1 MGDGTLASPFGRQL
15 LLFAVK
21 RLLTLIPLLIGVSLL
36 VFSMLQL
43 VPGDPVRA
51 ILGESTAANPE
62 QVERIR
68 QELGLDKPLHV
79 QYLTYVGNVVRGDFG
94 TSIRTRKPVLEQIM
108 LRLPSTL
115 ELTLAGLGFAI
126 VFGTG
131 LGVISALHHNTIIDK
146 LAVLIAL
153 LGVSIPSF
161 WLGLLLILVFSVQL
175 NWLPVLGS
183 SGLRGLILPT
193 LTLGLW
199 AAGGIARLARSSML
213 EVMHQDYVRTARSKG
228 LRRHSIVIL
237 HMLRNALIPVVT
249 IVGIRFGQVL
259 AGTVI
264 IETVFSRQG
273 LGLMLVSSILG
284 KDFPVVQGIILLV
297 ATSYVLINFLVELTY
312 TWLDP
317 RISYS

>member
-1 MGDGTLASPFGRQL
+1 MERQL
-15 LLFAVK
+15 LLFAVR
-21 RLLTLIPLLIGVSLL
+21 RLLTLIPLLIGVTLL

-51 ILGESTAANPE
+51 ILGESTAATPE
-62 QVERIR
+62 QIERMR
-68 QELGLDKPLHV
+68 EDLGLNAPLHV
-79 QYLTYVGNVVRGDFG
+79 QYLSYIANVVRGDFG
-94 TSIRTRKPVLEQIM
+94 TSIRTRRPVLEQIL

-115 ELTLAGLGFAI
+115 ELTFAGLAFAI
-126 VFGTG
+126 VFGTS

-146 LAVLIAL
+146 LAVVIAL

-161 WLGLLLILVFSVQL
+161 WLGLLLILLFSVQL
-175 NWLPVLGS
+175 NWLPVLS
-183 SGLRGLILPT
+183 SGGWRGLILPT

-228 LRRHSIVIL
+228 LRQRSIVVW
-237 HMLRNALIPVVT
+237 HMLRNALIPIVT

-273 LGLMLVSSILG
+273 LGLMLVSAILG
-284 KDFPVVQGIILLV
+284 KDLPVVQGIILLV
-297 ATSYVLINFLVELTY
+297 ATSYILVNFFVEIAY

-317 RISYS
+317 RIAYG

>member
-1 MGDGTLASPFGRQL
+1 MGKQI
-15 LLFAVK
+15 LLFTVK
-21 RLLTLIPLLIGVSLL
+21 RLLTLVPLLLGVTLL

-68 QELGLDKPLHV
+68 EELGLNDPLPV
-79 QYLTYVGNVVRGDFG
+79 QYLTYVGNVLRGDFG

-115 ELTLAGLGFAI
+115 ELTISGLVFAI
-126 VFGTG
+126 IFGTT

-146 LAVLIAL
+146 IAVFIAL

-175 NWLPVLGS
+175 NWLPVLGDGGIRS
-183 SGLRGLILPT
+183 LILPT

-213 EVMHQDYVRTARSKG
+213 EVMNQDFVRTARSKG
-228 LRRHSIVIL
+228 LLPRQVVL
-237 HMLRNALIPVVT
+237 WHMLRNALIPVVT

-273 LGLMLVSSILG
+273 LGLMLVGSILG

-297 ATSYVLINFLVELTY
+297 ATSYVIVNFLVEIAY

-317 RISYS
+317 RISYG

>member
-1 MGDGTLASPFGRQL
+1 M
-15 LLFAVK
+15 LLFAAK
-21 RLLTLIPLLIGVSLL
+21 RLLTLVPLLLGVTLL

-68 QELGLDKPLHV
+68 EELGLNDPLHV
-79 QYLTYVGNVVRGDFG
+79 QYLTYVGNVIRGDFG

-115 ELTLAGLGFAI
+115 ELTLAGLVFAI
-126 VFGTG
+126 LFGTT
-131 LGVISALHHNTIIDK
+131 LGVISALYHNTIIDK
-146 LAVLIAL
+146 IAVLIAL

-183 SGLRGLILPT
+183 GGIRGLILPT

-213 EVMHQDYVRTARSKG
+213 EVMNQDFVRTARSKG
-228 LRRHSIVIL
+228 LQPRRIVLL

-297 ATSYVLINFLVELTY
+297 ATSYVLVNFLVELAY

-317 RISYS
+317 RIAYS

>member
-1 MGDGTLASPFGRQL
+1 MGRQM
-15 LLFAVK
+15 LLFAAK
-21 RLLTLIPLLIGVSLL
+21 RLLTLVPLLLGVTLM

-68 QELGLDKPLHV
+68 EELGLNDPLYV
-79 QYLTYVGNVVRGDFG
+79 QYLTYVGNVIRGDFG

-115 ELTLAGLGFAI
+115 ELTLSGLVFAI
-126 VFGTG
+126 IFGTT

-146 LAVLIAL
+146 IAVLIAL

-161 WLGLLLILVFSVQL
+161 WLGLLLILLFSVQL

-183 SGLRGLILPT
+183 GGIRGLILPT

-213 EVMHQDYVRTARSKG
+213 EVMNQDYVRTARSKG
-228 LRRHSIVIL
+228 LQPRRVVLL

-297 ATSYVLINFLVELTY
+297 ATSYVLVNFLVELAY

-317 RISYS
+317 RIAYS

>member
-1 MGDGTLASPFGRQL
+1 LLQFVVQRALTLVPL
-15 LLFAVK
+15 LL
-21 RLLTLIPLLIGVSLL
+21 GVTLL

-51 ILGESTAANPE
+51 VLGESSAVSAE
-62 QVERIR
+62 QIERIR
-68 QELGLDKPLHV
+68 DQLGLNKPLHV
-79 QYLTYVGNVVRGDFG
+79 QYVTYVGNVLRGDFG
-94 TSIRTRKPVLEQIM
+94 RSIRTNRPVLEQI
-108 LRLPSTL
+108 LVRLPSTL

-126 VFGTG
+126 VFGTF
-131 LGVISALHHNTIIDK
+131 LGVVSALAHNTWIDK
-146 LAVLIAL
+146 LAVLVAL

-161 WLGLLLILVFSVQL
+161 WLGLLFILLFSVHL
-175 NWLPVLGS
+175 GWLPVLG
-183 SGLRGLILPT
+183 GGGIKGLILPA

-213 EVMHQDYVRTARSKG
+213 EVARQDFVRTARSKG
-228 LRRHSIVIL
+228 LPERIVIVR
-237 HMLRNALIPVVT
+237 HMLRNALIPIVT

-273 LGLMLVSSILG
+273 LGLMLVGSILS
-284 KDFPVVQGIILLV
+284 KDFPVVQGVILFV
-297 ATSYVLINFLVELTY
+297 ATAYVLVNFFVELAY
-312 TWLDP
+312 TWIDP

>member
-1 MGDGTLASPFGRQL
+1 MMERPL
-15 LLFAVK
+15 LLFAAR
-21 RLLTLIPLLIGVSLL
+21 RLLTLIPLLIGVTLL

-51 ILGESTAANPE
+51 ILGESTAATAE
-62 QVERIR
+62 QIERMR
-68 QELGLDKPLHV
+68 EDLGLNAPLHV
-79 QYLTYVGNVVRGDFG
+79 QYLSYLANVVRGDFG
-94 TSIRTRKPVLEQIM
+94 VSIRTRRPVLEQIW

-115 ELTLAGLGFAI
+115 ELTFAGLAFAI
-126 VFGTG
+126 VFGTF
-131 LGVISALHHNTIIDK
+131 LGVISALHHNSIIDK
-146 LAVLIAL
+146 VAVIIAL

-161 WLGLLLILVFSVQL
+161 WLGLLLILLFSVQL
-175 NWLPVLGS
+175 NWLPVLS
-183 SGLRGLILPT
+183 SGGWRGLVLPT

-228 LRRHSIVIL
+228 LRQSSIVIW
-237 HMLRNALIPVVT
+237 HMLRNALIPIVT
-249 IVGIRFGQVL
+249 IVGIRFGQIL

-273 LGLMLVSSILG
+273 LGLMLVSAILG
-284 KDFPVVQGIILLV
+284 KDLPVVQGIILLV
-297 ATSYVLINFLVELTY
+297 ATSYILVNFLVEIAY

-317 RISYS
+317 RIAYG

>member
-1 MGDGTLASPFGRQL
+1 M
-15 LLFAVK
+15 
-21 RLLTLIPLLIGVSLL
+21 
-36 VFSMLQL
+36 
-43 VPGDPVRA
+43 
-51 ILGESTAANPE
+51 
-62 QVERIR
+62 
-68 QELGLDKPLHV
+68 
-79 QYLTYVGNVVRGDFG
+79 
-94 TSIRTRKPVLEQIM
+94 
-108 LRLPSTL
+108 
-115 ELTLAGLGFAI
+115 
-126 VFGTG
+126 
-131 LGVISALHHNTIIDK
+131 
-146 LAVLIAL
+146 LIAL

>member
-1 MGDGTLASPFGRQL
+1 MESPFGKQL
-15 LLFAVK
+15 VLFAVK

-68 QELGLDKPLHV
+68 QELGLDKPLHI
-79 QYLTYVGNVVRGDFG
+79 QYLTYIGNVVRGDFG

-115 ELTLAGLGFAI
+115 ELTIAGLGFAI
-126 VFGTG
+126 IFGTT
-131 LGVISALHHNTIIDK
+131 LGVVSALHHNTIIDK
-146 LAVLIAL
+146 IAVLIAL

-175 NWLPVLGS
+175 NWLPVLGGG
-183 SGLRGLILPT
+183 GLRGLILPT

-213 EVMHQDYVRTARSKG
+213 EVMNQDYVRTARSKG
-228 LRRHSIVIL
+228 LRQHSIVML

-297 ATSYVLINFLVELTY
+297 ATSYVLVNFLVEITY

>member
-1 MGDGTLASPFGRQL
+1 MMGKQM
-15 LLFAVK
+15 LLFAAK
-21 RLLTLIPLLIGVSLL
+21 RLLTLIPLLFGVTLL

-68 QELGLDKPLHV
+68 EELGLNDPLYV
-79 QYLTYVGNVVRGDFG
+79 QYLTYVGNVIRGDFG
-94 TSIRTRKPVLEQIM
+94 TSIRTRKPVLEQIL

-115 ELTLAGLGFAI
+115 VLTLSGLVFAI
-126 VFGTG
+126 IFGTT

-146 LAVLIAL
+146 LAVLVAL

-183 SGLRGLILPT
+183 GGIRGLVLPT

-213 EVMHQDYVRTARSKG
+213 EVMNQDFVRTARSKG
-228 LRRHSIVIL
+228 LRPRRVVLL

-297 ATSYVLINFLVELTY
+297 ATSYVLVNFLVELAY

-317 RISYS
+317 RIAYS

>member
-1 MGDGTLASPFGRQL
+1 MGRQM
-15 LLFAVK
+15 LLFAAK
-21 RLLTLIPLLIGVSLL
+21 RLLTLVPLLLGVTLL

-68 QELGLDKPLHV
+68 EELGLNDPLHV
-79 QYLTYVGNVVRGDFG
+79 QYLTYVGNVIRGDFG

-115 ELTLAGLGFAI
+115 ELTISGLVFAI
-126 VFGTG
+126 IFGTT

-146 LAVLIAL
+146 IAVLIAL

-183 SGLRGLILPT
+183 GGIRGLILPT

-213 EVMHQDYVRTARSKG
+213 EVMNQDFVRTARSKG
-228 LRRHSIVIL
+228 LQPRRVVLL

-297 ATSYVLINFLVELTY
+297 ATSYVLVNFLVELAY

-317 RISYS
+317 RIAYS

>member
-1 MGDGTLASPFGRQL
+1 
-15 LLFAVK
+15 
-21 RLLTLIPLLIGVSLL
+21 
-36 VFSMLQL
+36 MLQL

-68 QELGLDKPLHV
+68 QELGLDKPLHI
-79 QYLTYVGNVVRGDFG
+79 QYLTYIGNVVRGDFG

-115 ELTLAGLGFAI
+115 ELTIAGLGFAI
-126 VFGTG
+126 IFGTT
-131 LGVISALHHNTIIDK
+131 LGVVSALHHNTIIDK
-146 LAVLIAL
+146 IAVLIAL

-175 NWLPVLGS
+175 NWLPVLGGG
-183 SGLRGLILPT
+183 GLRGLILPT

-213 EVMHQDYVRTARSKG
+213 EVMNQDYVRTARSKG
-228 LRRHSIVIL
+228 LRQHSIVML

-297 ATSYVLINFLVELTY
+297 ATSYVLVNFLVEITY